1 METIFTVGGI
11 PFTGY
16 GLGAAGAMLLF
27 LLVHGVWCRVKGVS
41 YGAFIRFAALA
52 VPMVWFCSRLVFV
65 LANCTYYLTTLSN
78 PALALRFWDGGYSMM
93 GAVGGAVLA
102 AFAAEKWTKT
112 APGRLLDGV
121 GFAAPIGILLERFM
135 EGSTGMGVGRPVYA
149 ALPALFTMTDE
160 TEQVVHAVYRDEFLV
175 AALLFAAICLWLII
189 RGKRP
194 LPGGDVLLVFLTLF
208 GCTQVLL
215 ESLRNDG
222 HMVVHFVRI
231 QQVIAVILP
240 VIALGVWTK
249 RLSGHTK
256 RGRILGLWGIVLMA
270 IGVGVWEEFAIDS
283 SEQLWLDYGVMALAL
298 TAIAC
303 VTLLC
308 GHAARKIAVKG

>member
-1 METIFTVGGI
+1 METIFTLGGI
-11 PFTGY
+11 SFTGY

-27 LLVHGVWCRVKGVS
+27 LLAYGVWCRVKGVS
-41 YGAFIRFAALA
+41 YEAFIRFAALA

-78 PALALRFWDGGYSMM
+78 PVLALRFWDGGYSMM
-93 GAVGGAVLA
+93 GAVGGAILA

-112 APGRLLDGV
+112 ASGRLLDGV

-135 EGSTGMGVGRPVYA
+135 EGSTGMGVGRPVYT
-149 ALPALFTMTDE
+149 ALPSLFTMTDE

-175 AALLFAAICLWLII
+175 AGIIFAAICLWLIV
-189 RGKRP
+189 RGSRP
-194 LPGGDVLLVFLTLF
+194 LSGGDVLLVFLTLF

-256 RGRILGLWGIVLMA
+256 RGHIIGLWGIVLIA

-298 TAIAC
+298 TVIAC

-308 GHAARKIAVKG
+308 GRAARKIAVKD